1 MTIAGTLAR
10 IVLVPLGLILAAAAA
25 GFVLVTLGSERF
37 IQEISNESYDGETLV
52 ILRGLFAQGA
62 AIVSAVS
69 VIPALGVVII
79 GEVARIKSLL
89 YYMVGGGLA
98 VASAPLLAGFM
109 ESQALAMPNATVLQI
124 AASAGFFGGF
134 VYWLIAGRS
143 A

>member
-52 ILRGLFAQGA
+52 ILQGLFAQGA

-98 VASAPLLAGFM
+98 IASAPLLAGFM
-109 ESQALAMPNATVLQI
+109 ESQALAMPNTTVLQI

>member
-52 ILRGLFAQGA
+52 ILQGLFAQGA

-98 VASAPLLAGFM
+98 
-109 ESQALAMPNATVLQI
+109 
-124 AASAGFFGGF
+124 
-134 VYWLIAGRS
+134 
-143 A
+143 